1 MVNPVNIYIFLETAQ
16 AQDPQQSAA
25 AFFLSLVLRQ
35 LNPDHPYPEGASAL
49 VAPATHPFSA
59 SSSGRNQRHL

>member
-49 VAPATHPFSA
+49 VAPTHPFSA